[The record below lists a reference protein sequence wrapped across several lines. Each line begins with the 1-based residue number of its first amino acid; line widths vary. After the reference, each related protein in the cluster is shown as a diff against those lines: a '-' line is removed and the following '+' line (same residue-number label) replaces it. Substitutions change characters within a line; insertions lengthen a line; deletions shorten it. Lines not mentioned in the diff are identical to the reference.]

1 MQADVPTIIT
11 VALIPAIVA
20 LFGICG
26 ALVRAIIAYLRDENK
41 TLKVERDGVLATLV
55 GAVGNQQDAITAT
68 GEFVRELAGQQE
80 YERRRANE
88 GRGGEA

>member
-11 VALIPAIVA
+11 VAFIPAIVA

-41 TLKVERDGVLATLV
+41 TLKTERDGVLATLV
-55 GAVGNQQDAITAT
+55 GAVDNQQEAITAT
-68 GEFVRELAGQQE
+68 GEFVRDLAGQQE
-80 YERRRANE
+80 YERRKANE
-88 GRGGEA
+88 RRGGGV